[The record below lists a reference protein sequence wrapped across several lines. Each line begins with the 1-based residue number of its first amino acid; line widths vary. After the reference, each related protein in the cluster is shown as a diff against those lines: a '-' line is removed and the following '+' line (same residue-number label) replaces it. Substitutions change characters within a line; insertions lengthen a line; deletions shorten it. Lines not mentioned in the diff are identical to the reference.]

1 MLSGTQQDD
10 LPTLNMTP
18 LIDMVFLLIIFFL
31 VGTRFEQY
39 ENERRLDL
47 QVPEVA
53 AARPMVSAPSQL
65 VIEVTRDG
73 TIRWAGSP
81 VSLPELAK
89 RLAEALQDD
98 PDRAVLIRGDG
109 RATLQPVADVLS
121 ICQQQGVRHLGVSVR
136 ERRQRP
142 ERLQEQRS
150 E

>member
-39 ENERRLDL
+39 ENEQKLDL

-53 AARPMVSAPSQL
+53 AARPMVSAPAQL
-65 VIEVTRDG
+65 VIEVTRSG
-73 TIRWAGSP
+73 QVRWQGEP
-81 VSLPELAK
+81 VTLEELGQ
-89 RLAEALQDD
+89 RLAQAVRED

-109 RATLQPVADVLS
+109 RATYQTVADVLS
-121 ICQQQGVRHLGVSVR
+121 VCQQQGVRHLAVSVR
-136 ERRQRP
+136 ERRDGQTQART
-142 ERLQEQRS
+142 E
-150 E
+150 